1 MIILLLI
8 NSYVQ
13 AEFVVRFTGSPL
25 PKIAWFKD
33 GFEIFSSRRTRII
46 TESGKSVL
54 LIHQTALNDEGEIKC
69 TATNRAGHASTK
81 ARLILEGLRIF
92 NFWISH
98 SMIIKI
104 SNNILYFLSPQHPQ
118 RYDFRVNTRT
128 AFSSS
133 KTKRLDWRCRWL
145 EDLHP
150 LWFGTTMARWS
161 QATKGTS
168 SSRWMAN
175 RSWRYP
181 MPNEST
187 EENTWSKR

>member
-1 MIILLLI
+1 MVQGWFRDLQQQTDEDHHREWEERSSHSSNRAQRRGRNKMYRHEPSWPRQHQSKI
-8 NSYVQ
+8 NS
-13 AEFVVRFTGSPL
+13 G
-25 PKIAWFKD
+25 
-33 GFEIFSSRRTRII
+33 
-46 TESGKSVL
+46 
-54 LIHQTALNDEGEIKC
+54 
-69 TATNRAGHASTK
+69 
-81 ARLILEGLRIF
+81 RLIF

-98 SMIIKI
+98 SMIIKKFPI
-104 SNNILYFLSPQHPQ
+104 IFSIFYPQHPQ

-168 SSRWMAN
+168 SSRWTAN

-187 EENTWSKR
+187 EENTWSKRLISLERTRRPFWWLWQVVIMMIMITNKN